1 LSLIKIIIGIELNVM
16 KSFQQ
21 TFNELKKARGLS
33 NKQIASFTGVKLKD
47 VKQWE
52 TGTSFPIE
60 TKVVDALEGL
70 LGTEIS
76 KSLEGYTSQSKVNS
90 QLKTSEDNIFKVKN
104 EKIDVTN
111 TKIDKLRYLFQK
123 QPQNTT
129 EYEFDNEIEHITDD
143 YYFEDDASAPL
154 KEILEKPYLYDE
166 NQLGFYFSRNLKTL
180 GLLSVLGLIIFSF
193 FQLFWDSF
201 NLFIDNLL

>member
-1 LSLIKIIIGIELNVM
+1 M
-16 KSFQQ
+16 KSFHQI
-21 TFNELKKARGLS
+21 FNELKKDRGLS
-33 NKQIASFTGVKLKD
+33 NKQIASFTGVKLKE

-52 TGTSFPIE
+52 AGTSFPIE

-76 KSLEGYTSQSKVNS
+76 KSLEGYSSQSKINS
-90 QLKTSEDNIFKVKN
+90 QVKTAEDDIFKVKN

-111 TKIDKLRYLFQK
+111 TKIDKLRNLFQK

-143 YYFEDDASAPL
+143 YYFEEDTAAPAQNV
-154 KEILEKPYLYDE
+154 LEKPYIYDE
-166 NQLGFYFSRNLKTL
+166 NQIGFYFSRNLKTL
-180 GLLSVLGLIIFSF
+180 GLLSILGVIIFSF

-201 NLFIDNLL
+201 NLFLDNLL

>member
-1 LSLIKIIIGIELNVM
+1 M

-90 QLKTSEDNIFKVKN
+90 QLKTSEDNIFIVKN
-104 EKIDVTN
+104 EKLDVTN
-111 TKIDKLRYLFQK
+111 TKIDKLRNLFQK

-154 KEILEKPYLYDE
+154 QEILEKPYLYDE

-201 NLFIDNLL
+201 NLIIDN

>member
-1 LSLIKIIIGIELNVM
+1 M

-21 TFNELKKARGLS
+21 TFNELKKSRGLS

-90 QLKTSEDNIFKVKN
+90 QLKTSEDNIFKVNN

-123 QPQNTT
+123 QHQNTT
-129 EYEFDNEIEHITDD
+129 EYEFDKEIEHITDD

-154 KEILEKPYLYDE
+154 QEILEKPYLYDE

>member
-1 LSLIKIIIGIELNVM
+1 M

-21 TFNELKKARGLS
+21 TFNELKKSRGLS

-123 QPQNTT
+123 QHQNTT
-129 EYEFDNEIEHITDD
+129 DYEFDKEIEHITDD

-154 KEILEKPYLYDE
+154 QEILEKPYLYDE

-180 GLLSVLGLIIFSF
+180 GLLSVLGLIIYSF

>member
-1 LSLIKIIIGIELNVM
+1 M
-16 KSFQQ
+16 KSFHQI
-21 TFNELKKARGLS
+21 FNELKKDRGLS
-33 NKQIASFTGVKLKD
+33 NKQIASFTGVKLKE

-52 TGTSFPIE
+52 SGTSFPIE

-76 KSLEGYTSQSKVNS
+76 ESLEGYSSKSKINS
-90 QLKTSEDNIFKVKN
+90 QVKTAEDDIFKVKN

-111 TKIDKLRYLFQK
+111 TKIDKLRNLFQK

-129 EYEFDNEIEHITDD
+129 EYEFDNEIEHIADD
-143 YYFEDDASAPL
+143 YYFEEDTVAP
-154 KEILEKPYLYDE
+154 EQNVLEKPYIYDE
-166 NQLGFYFSRNLKTL
+166 NQIGFYFSRNLKTL
-180 GLLSVLGLIIFSF
+180 GMLSILGVIIFSF

-201 NLFIDNLL
+201 NLFLDNLL

>member
-1 LSLIKIIIGIELNVM
+1 M

-90 QLKTSEDNIFKVKN
+90 QLKTSEDNIFIVKN

-154 KEILEKPYLYDE
+154 QEILEKPYLYDE

>member
-1 LSLIKIIIGIELNVM
+1 M
-16 KSFQQ
+16 KSFHQI
-21 TFNELKKARGLS
+21 FNELKKNRGLS

-52 TGTSFPIE
+52 IGTSFPIE

-111 TKIDKLRYLFQK
+111 TKIDKLRNLFQK

-129 EYEFDNEIEHITDD
+129 EYEFDNEIEHIADD
-143 YYFEDDASAPL
+143 YYFEEDTVAP
-154 KEILEKPYLYDE
+154 EQNVLEKPYIYDE
-166 NQLGFYFSRNLKTL
+166 NQIGFYFSRNLKTL
-180 GLLSVLGLIIFSF
+180 GLLSILGVIIFSF

-201 NLFIDNLL
+201 NLFLDNLL

>member
-1 LSLIKIIIGIELNVM
+1 M

-90 QLKTSEDNIFKVKN
+90 QLKTSEDNIFIVKN
-104 EKIDVTN
+104 EKLDVTN
-111 TKIDKLRYLFQK
+111 TKIDKLRNLFQK

-154 KEILEKPYLYDE
+154 KEIIEKPYLYDE

>member
-1 LSLIKIIIGIELNVM
+1 M

-21 TFNELKKARGLS
+21 TFNELKKFRGLS

-60 TKVVDALEGL
+60 TKVIDALEGL

-111 TKIDKLRYLFQK
+111 TKIDKLRNLFQK
-123 QPQNTT
+123 QPQNTS
-129 EYEFDNEIEHITDD
+129 EYEFDNEIEHIADD
-143 YYFEDDASAPL
+143 YYFEEDTVAP
-154 KEILEKPYLYDE
+154 EQNVLEKPYIYDE
-166 NQLGFYFSRNLKTL
+166 NQIGFYFSRNLKTL
-180 GLLSVLGLIIFSF
+180 GLLSILGAIIFSF

-201 NLFIDNLL
+201 NLFLDNLL

>member
-1 LSLIKIIIGIELNVM
+1 M

-154 KEILEKPYLYDE
+154 QEILEKPYLYDE

>member
-1 LSLIKIIIGIELNVM
+1 M

-21 TFNELKKARGLS
+21 TFNELKKSRGLS

-123 QPQNTT
+123 QHQNTT
-129 EYEFDNEIEHITDD
+129 EYEFDKEIEHITDD

-154 KEILEKPYLYDE
+154 QEILEKPYLYDE

-180 GLLSVLGLIIFSF
+180 GLLSVLGLIIYSF

>member
-1 LSLIKIIIGIELNVM
+1 M
-16 KSFQQ
+16 KSFHQI
-21 TFNELKKARGLS
+21 FNELKKDRGLS
-33 NKQIASFTGVKLKD
+33 NKQIASFTGVKLKE

-52 TGTSFPIE
+52 AGTSFPIE

-76 KSLEGYTSQSKVNS
+76 ESLEGYSSQSVKNS
-90 QLKTSEDNIFKVKN
+90 QVKTAEDDIFKVKN

-111 TKIDKLRYLFQK
+111 TKIDKLRNLFQK

-143 YYFEDDASAPL
+143 YYFEEDTAAPAQNV
-154 KEILEKPYLYDE
+154 LEKPYIYDE
-166 NQLGFYFSRNLKTL
+166 NQIGFYFSRNLKTL
-180 GLLSVLGLIIFSF
+180 GLLSILGVIIFSF

-201 NLFIDNLL
+201 NLFLDNLL

>member
-1 LSLIKIIIGIELNVM
+1 M

-111 TKIDKLRYLFQK
+111 TKIDKLRNLFQK
-123 QPQNTT
+123 QHQNTT
-129 EYEFDNEIEHITDD
+129 EYEFDKEIEHITDD

-154 KEILEKPYLYDE
+154 QEILEKPYLYDE
-166 NQLGFYFSRNLKTL
+166 NQLGFYFSRNLKTF
-180 GLLSVLGLIIFSF
+180 GLLSVLGLIIYSF

>member
-1 LSLIKIIIGIELNVM
+1 M
-16 KSFQQ
+16 KSFHQI
-21 TFNELKKARGLS
+21 FNELKKDRGLS
-33 NKQIASFTGVKLKD
+33 NKQIASFTGVKLKE

-52 TGTSFPIE
+52 AGTSFPIE

-76 KSLEGYTSQSKVNS
+76 ESLEGYSSKSKINS
-90 QLKTSEDNIFKVKN
+90 QVKTAEDDIFKVKK

-111 TKIDKLRYLFQK
+111 TKIDKLRNLFQK

-129 EYEFDNEIEHITDD
+129 EYEFDNEIQNTTDD
-143 YYFEDDASAPL
+143 YYFEEDTAVPAQNV
-154 KEILEKPYLYDE
+154 LEKPYIYDE
-166 NQLGFYFSRNLKTL
+166 NQIGFYVSRNLKTL
-180 GLLSVLGLIIFSF
+180 GLLSVLGVIIFSF

-201 NLFIDNLL
+201 NLFLENLL

>member
-1 LSLIKIIIGIELNVM
+1 M

-123 QPQNTT
+123 QHQNTT
-129 EYEFDNEIEHITDD
+129 EYEFDKEIEHITDD

-154 KEILEKPYLYDE
+154 QEILEKPYLYDE

-180 GLLSVLGLIIFSF
+180 GLLSVLGLIIYSF

>member
-1 LSLIKIIIGIELNVM
+1 M
-16 KSFQQ
+16 KSFHQ
-21 TFNELKKARGLS
+21 TFNELKKDRGLS
-33 NKQIASFTGVKLKD
+33 NKQIASFTGVKLKE

-52 TGTSFPIE
+52 AGTSFPIE

-76 KSLEGYTSQSKVNS
+76 ESLEGYSSQSKINS
-90 QLKTSEDNIFKVKN
+90 QVKTAEDDIFKVKN

-111 TKIDKLRYLFQK
+111 TKIDKLRNLFQK

-129 EYEFDNEIEHITDD
+129 EYEFDNEIQHITDD
-143 YYFEDDASAPL
+143 YYFEEDTAVPAQNV
-154 KEILEKPYLYDE
+154 LEKPYIYDE
-166 NQLGFYFSRNLKTL
+166 NQIGFYFSRNLKTI
-180 GLLSVLGLIIFSF
+180 GLLSVLGVIIFSF

-201 NLFIDNLL
+201 NLFLDNLL

>member
-1 LSLIKIIIGIELNVM
+1 M

-21 TFNELKKARGLS
+21 TFNELKKSRGLS

-154 KEILEKPYLYDE
+154 QEISEKPYLYDE

-180 GLLSVLGLIIFSF
+180 GLLSVLGLIILSF
-193 FQLFWDSF
+193 FQLFWDSV

>member
-1 LSLIKIIIGIELNVM
+1 M
-16 KSFQQ
+16 KSFHQI
-21 TFNELKKARGLS
+21 FNELKKDRGLS
-33 NKQIASFTGVKLKD
+33 NKQIASFTGVKLKE

-52 TGTSFPIE
+52 AGTSFPIE

-76 KSLEGYTSQSKVNS
+76 ESLEGYSSKSKINNQV
-90 QLKTSEDNIFKVKN
+90 KTAEDDIFKVKN

-111 TKIDKLRYLFQK
+111 TKIDKLRNLFQK

-129 EYEFDNEIEHITDD
+129 EYEFDNEIEHIADD
-143 YYFEDDASAPL
+143 YYFEEDTAAT
-154 KEILEKPYLYDE
+154 EQNVLEKPYIYDE
-166 NQLGFYFSRNLKTL
+166 NQIGFYFSRNLKTI
-180 GLLSVLGLIIFSF
+180 GLLSILGVIIFSF

-201 NLFIDNLL
+201 NLFLDNLL

>member
-1 LSLIKIIIGIELNVM
+1 M
-16 KSFQQ
+16 KSFHQI
-21 TFNELKKARGLS
+21 FNELKKDRGLS
-33 NKQIASFTGVKLKD
+33 NKQIASFTGVKLKE

-52 TGTSFPIE
+52 SGTSFPIE
-60 TKVVDALEGL
+60 TNVIDALEGL

-111 TKIDKLRYLFQK
+111 TKIDKLRNLFQK

-129 EYEFDNEIEHITDD
+129 EYEFDNEIEHIADE
-143 YYFEDDASAPL
+143 YFFEEDTAALAQDV
-154 KEILEKPYLYDE
+154 LEKPYIYDE
-166 NQLGFYFSRNLKTL
+166 NQIGFYFSRNLKTI
-180 GLLSVLGLIIFSF
+180 GLLSILGVIIFSF

-201 NLFIDNLL
+201 NLFLDNLL

>member
-1 LSLIKIIIGIELNVM
+1 M

-90 QLKTSEDNIFKVKN
+90 QLKTSEENIFKVKN

-154 KEILEKPYLYDE
+154 QEILEKPYLYDE

>member
-1 LSLIKIIIGIELNVM
+1 M

-33 NKQIASFTGVKLKD
+33 NKQVASFTGVKLKD

-111 TKIDKLRYLFQK
+111 TKIDKLRYFFQK

-143 YYFEDDASAPL
+143 YYFEDDAIAPL
-154 KEILEKPYLYDE
+154 QEILEKPYLYDE

>member
-1 LSLIKIIIGIELNVM
+1 M
-16 KSFQQ
+16 KSFHQI
-21 TFNELKKARGLS
+21 FNELKKDRGLS
-33 NKQIASFTGVKLKD
+33 NKQIASFTGVKLKE

-52 TGTSFPIE
+52 AGTSFPIE

-76 KSLEGYTSQSKVNS
+76 ESLEGYSSQSVKNS
-90 QLKTSEDNIFKVKN
+90 QVKTAEDDIFKVKN

-111 TKIDKLRYLFQK
+111 TKIDKLRNLFQK

-129 EYEFDNEIEHITDD
+129 EYEFDNEIQHVTDD
-143 YYFEDDASAPL
+143 YYFEEDIVAPAQNV
-154 KEILEKPYLYDE
+154 LEKPYIYDE
-166 NQLGFYFSRNLKTL
+166 NQIGFYFSRNLKTI
-180 GLLSVLGLIIFSF
+180 GLLSVLGVIIFSF

-201 NLFIDNLL
+201 NLFLDNLL

>member
-1 LSLIKIIIGIELNVM
+1 M

-90 QLKTSEDNIFKVKN
+90 QLKTSEDNIFIVKN
-104 EKIDVTN
+104 EKLDVTN

-143 YYFEDDASAPL
+143 YYFEDDATKPL
-154 KEILEKPYLYDE
+154 QEILEKPYLYDE

>member
-1 LSLIKIIIGIELNVM
+1 M

-111 TKIDKLRYLFQK
+111 TKIDKLRNLFQK
-123 QPQNTT
+123 QHQNTT
-129 EYEFDNEIEHITDD
+129 EYEFDKEIEHITDD

-154 KEILEKPYLYDE
+154 QEILEKPYLYDE

-180 GLLSVLGLIIFSF
+180 GLLSVLGLIIYSF

>member
-1 LSLIKIIIGIELNVM
+1 M

-104 EKIDVTN
+104 EKLDVTN
-111 TKIDKLRYLFQK
+111 TKIDKLRNLFQK
-123 QPQNTT
+123 QHQNTT
-129 EYEFDNEIEHITDD
+129 EYEFDKEIEHITDD
-143 YYFEDDASAPL
+143 YYFEDDTSAPL
-154 KEILEKPYLYDE
+154 QEILEKPYLYDE

-180 GLLSVLGLIIFSF
+180 GLLSVLGLIIYSF

>member
-1 LSLIKIIIGIELNVM
+1 M

-104 EKIDVTN
+104 EKLDVTN

-123 QPQNTT
+123 QHQNTT
-129 EYEFDNEIEHITDD
+129 EYEFDKEIEHITDD

-154 KEILEKPYLYDE
+154 QEILEKPYLYDE

>member
-1 LSLIKIIIGIELNVM
+1 M

-154 KEILEKPYLYDE
+154 QEILEKPYLYDE

-193 FQLFWDSF
+193 FQLFCDSF

>member
-1 LSLIKIIIGIELNVM
+1 M

-21 TFNELKKARGLS
+21 TFNELKKSRGLS

-90 QLKTSEDNIFKVKN
+90 QLKTSEDNIFIVKN
-104 EKIDVTN
+104 EKLDVTN

-143 YYFEDDASAPL
+143 YYFEEDTAAP
-154 KEILEKPYLYDE
+154 EQNVLEKPYIYDE
-166 NQLGFYFSRNLKTL
+166 NQIGFYVSRNLKTL
-180 GLLSVLGLIIFSF
+180 GLLSILGVIIFSF

-201 NLFIDNLL
+201 NLFLDNLL

>member
-1 LSLIKIIIGIELNVM
+1 M
-16 KSFQQ
+16 KSFHQI
-21 TFNELKKARGLS
+21 FNELKKDRGLS
-33 NKQIASFTGVKLKD
+33 NKQIASFTGVKLKE

-52 TGTSFPIE
+52 AGTSFPIE

-76 KSLEGYTSQSKVNS
+76 ESLEGYSSKSKINS
-90 QLKTSEDNIFKVKN
+90 QVKTAEDDIFKVKK

-111 TKIDKLRYLFQK
+111 TKIDKLRNLFQK

-129 EYEFDNEIEHITDD
+129 EYEFDNEIEHIADD
-143 YYFEDDASAPL
+143 YYFEEDTAAPAQNV
-154 KEILEKPYLYDE
+154 LEKPYIYDE
-166 NQLGFYFSRNLKTL
+166 NQIGFYFSRNLKTL
-180 GLLSVLGLIIFSF
+180 GLLSILGVIIFSF

-201 NLFIDNLL
+201 NLFLDNLL

>member
-1 LSLIKIIIGIELNVM
+1 M
-16 KSFQQ
+16 KSFHQI
-21 TFNELKKARGLS
+21 FNELKKDRGLS
-33 NKQIASFTGVKLKD
+33 NKQIASFTGVKLKE

-52 TGTSFPIE
+52 AGTSFPIE

-76 KSLEGYTSQSKVNS
+76 ESLEGYSSQSIKNS
-90 QLKTSEDNIFKVKN
+90 QVKTAEDDIFKVKN

-111 TKIDKLRYLFQK
+111 TKIDKLRNLFQK
-123 QPQNTT
+123 QHQNTT
-129 EYEFDNEIEHITDD
+129 EYEFDKEIEHITDD

-154 KEILEKPYLYDE
+154 QEILEKPYLYDE

-180 GLLSVLGLIIFSF
+180 GLLSVLGLIIYSF

>member
-1 LSLIKIIIGIELNVM
+1 M

-21 TFNELKKARGLS
+21 TFNKLKKARGLS

-104 EKIDVTN
+104 EKIDVRN

-123 QPQNTT
+123 QHQNTT
-129 EYEFDNEIEHITDD
+129 EYEFDKEIEHITDD

-154 KEILEKPYLYDE
+154 QEILEKPYLYDE

-180 GLLSVLGLIIFSF
+180 GLLSVLGLIIYSF

>member
-1 LSLIKIIIGIELNVM
+1 M

-52 TGTSFPIE
+52 IGTSFPIE

-123 QPQNTT
+123 QHQNTT
-129 EYEFDNEIEHITDD
+129 EYEFDKEIEHITDD

-154 KEILEKPYLYDE
+154 QEILEKPYLYDE

>member
-1 LSLIKIIIGIELNVM
+1 M

-21 TFNELKKARGLS
+21 TFNELKKARGLI

-111 TKIDKLRYLFQK
+111 TKIDKLRNLFQK
-123 QPQNTT
+123 QHQNTT
-129 EYEFDNEIEHITDD
+129 DYEFDKEIEHITDD
-143 YYFEDDASAPL
+143 FYFEDDASAPL
-154 KEILEKPYLYDE
+154 QEILEKPYLYDE

-180 GLLSVLGLIIFSF
+180 GLLSVLGLIIYSF

>member
-1 LSLIKIIIGIELNVM
+1 M
-16 KSFQQ
+16 RSFQKI
-21 TFNELKKARGLS
+21 FNELKKDRGLS
-33 NKQIASFTGVKLKD
+33 NKQIASFTGVKLKE

-76 KSLEGYTSQSKVNS
+76 KSLDGYRTQSNVNS
-90 QLKTSEDNIFKVKN
+90 QLKIDEDDIFKVKN

-111 TKIDKLRYLFQK
+111 TNIDKLRNLFQK

-129 EYEFDNEIEHITDD
+129 EYKFDNEIQHIPDD
-143 YYFEDDASAPL
+143 YFLQEDKDPSVQNV
-154 KEILEKPYLYDE
+154 LEKPYVYDE
-166 NQLGFYFSRNLKTL
+166 NQIGFYFSRNLKTL
-180 GLLSVLGLIIFSF
+180 GLLSILGVIIFSF